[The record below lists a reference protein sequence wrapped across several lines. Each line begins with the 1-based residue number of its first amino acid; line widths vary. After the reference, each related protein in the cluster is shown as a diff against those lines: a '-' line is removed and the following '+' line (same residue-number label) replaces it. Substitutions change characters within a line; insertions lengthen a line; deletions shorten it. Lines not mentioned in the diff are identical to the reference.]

1 MGVFFDTDAAPS
13 RTVVA
18 SAIKD
23 ALETDPATVPDTD
36 GAAQAKANEVV
47 AAEHTKFHTDRF
59 IGALLILAAVA
70 GAAIG
75 TEAAGLPTATRAL
88 WGFGATIFGVVAG
101 LLGGE
106 KASC

>member
-59 IGALLILAAVA
+59 IGALVILAAVA
-70 GAAIG
+70 GTAIG

-106 KASC
+106 KAS